1 MKQITINIKESR
13 FRFFMELI
21 RSFDFVTV
29 TEPAHPVREANDG
42 DNREALRAN
51 VRRGLKEVKLIEAGK
66 LKGRPAHH
74 LLDEL

>member
-1 MKQITINIKESR
+1 MKQVTINIKESR

-29 TEPAHPVREANDG
+29 EEEAGGGDSREAV
-42 DNREALRAN
+42 RAN
-51 VRRGLKEVKLIEAGK
+51 VRQGLKEVELIKAGK
-66 LKGRPAHH
+66 LKGRPAQR